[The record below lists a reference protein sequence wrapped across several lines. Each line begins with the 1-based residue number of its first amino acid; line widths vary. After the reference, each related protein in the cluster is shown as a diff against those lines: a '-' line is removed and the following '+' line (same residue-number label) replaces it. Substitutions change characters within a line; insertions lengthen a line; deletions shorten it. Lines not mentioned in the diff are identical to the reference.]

1 MKSNYIK
8 RIVTVA
14 LACGVSLAARAQVGS
29 GWAQYFPGMHVQ
41 KVGNVSYS
49 SSGGTETFSINGSD
63 SSSEQRCEERVEDDF
78 SSGTRQFEGFVK
90 VTSLGG
96 SGISL
101 KQTFQANNGA
111 FLMVAIKS
119 GSSGTLYDVHSGTT
133 LATGVIG
140 VSVRVNTVTDCG
152 ANKSYEY
159 INGSLKNT
167 ISGGTAPFY
176 NKYGTYRLGSGS
188 GPIKAQWSGIR
199 FWQGGSISG
208 GGGGGTTVSF
218 EAENLAVADSGTG
231 HSTQTDANSSNGA
244 WVSLDA
250 ENAGS
255 WIEFTTGTVQA
266 GTYSIS
272 MMWKGNN
279 NRGISDFFVD
289 GTQLGGTVDQYSSAQ
304 TYPTTTFGTRTFSS
318 SGTHK
323 IRMHVVGKNSSS
335 SSYVLSA
342 DKFTFTAQ

>member
-1 MKSNYIK
+1 M
-8 RIVTVA
+8 
-14 LACGVSLAARAQVGS
+14 LACGLSMAAYGQVGS
-29 GWAQYFPGMHVQ
+29 GWTQYFPSMHLQ
-41 KVGNVSYS
+41 EVGNVSHS
-49 SSGGTETFSINGSD
+49 TSGGTETFSINTSD

-90 VTSLGG
+90 VTSLSG

-119 GSSGTLYDVHSGTT
+119 DNSGTLYDVHSGAT

-140 VSVRVNTVTDCG
+140 VSVRVNTVTDVG
-152 ANKSYEY
+152 ASKTYEY

-167 ISGGTAPFY
+167 ISGGSTPFY
-176 NKYGTYRLGSGS
+176 NKYGTYRLGSGH
-188 GPIKAQWSGIR
+188 GPITAQWSGMKY
-199 FWQGGSISG
+199 WQGGSISGG

-218 EAENLAVADSGTG
+218 EAENLAVTDSGTG
-231 HSTQTDANSSNGA
+231 HSTQTDANSSNGL

-250 ENAGS
+250 ENTGS

-266 GTYSIS
+266 GTYSVS
-272 MMWKGNN
+272 MKWKGNN
-279 NRGISDFFVD
+279 NRGVTDFFVD
-289 GTQLGGTVDQYSSAQ
+289 GVQLGGTLDQYSSTQ
-304 TYPTTTFGTRTFSS
+304 TYPTTTFGTKTFSS

-323 IRMHVVGKNSSS
+323 IRMHVVSKNSSS
-335 SSYVLSA
+335 AGYILSA